1 MKSRCFKLFRAFSIS
16 YRSSNAGIFFVELNS
31 RRLLRVQENEKE
43 SSCLVFTSST
53 KREIRQ
59 FHVVVLQWRQRRVQ
73 NACCTCRVAVLQ
85 SKPIAVL
92 PFSLACSA
100 GVFWAGQIVVNMA
113 LSRAKH
119 SRARRK
125 RLHCGLRSRWC
136 YRLRCWSS
144 LIIIK
149 WSRQLFQSVH
159 SNLVPRAFPSKNGW
173 GSPIFWGKSPGD
185 EVAFIQTIWSKHGC

>member
-1 MKSRCFKLFRAFSIS
+1 MQLLETSPLYASTQQRLRRLRKRYLKVKSRCFKLFRAFSIS

-31 RRLLRVQENEKE
+31 RRLLRVQENEKA

-59 FHVVVLQWRQRRVQ
+59 FHIVVLQRRQIRVQ

-113 LSRAKH
+113 LLRAKH
-119 SRARRK
+119 SRARK
-125 RLHCGLRSRWC
+125 KTSALRAT
-136 YRLRCWSS
+136 LRATFSLMLPSS
-144 LIIIK
+144 LLKLPYYNKLISTTFSK
-149 WSRQLFQSVH
+149 RSFQ
-159 SNLVPRAFPSKNGW
+159 PRP
-173 GSPIFWGKSPGD
+173 
-185 EVAFIQTIWSKHGC
+185 

>member
-1 MKSRCFKLFRAFSIS
+1 MVLQLLESSPLYASKQQRLRRLRKRCLKVKSRCFKLFRAFSIS
-16 YRSSNAGIFFVELNS
+16 YRSSNAGIFCVELNS
-31 RRLLRVQENEKE
+31 RRLLGVQENEKE

-73 NACCTCRVAVLQ
+73 NAYCTCR
-85 SKPIAVL
+85 IAVL

-119 SRARRK
+119 SRARK
-125 RLHCGLRSRWC
+125 KTSALRAT
-136 YRLRCWSS
+136 LRATFSLMLPSS
-144 LIIIK
+144 LLKLPYYNKLISTTFSK
-149 WSRQLFQSVH
+149 RSFQ
-159 SNLVPRAFPSKNGW
+159 PCP
-173 GSPIFWGKSPGD
+173 
-185 EVAFIQTIWSKHGC
+185 